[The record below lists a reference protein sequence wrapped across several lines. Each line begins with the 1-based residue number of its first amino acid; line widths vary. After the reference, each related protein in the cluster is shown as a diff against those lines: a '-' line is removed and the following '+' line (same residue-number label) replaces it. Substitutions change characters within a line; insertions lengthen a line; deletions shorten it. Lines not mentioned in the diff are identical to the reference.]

1 MIHALARDETEILS
15 RSASEIQIVEQI
27 RRNDRQSE
35 IYVYRVYLASHLL
48 VDAALFHVLVL
59 RGDQRLNGQQIA
71 GRFARAE
78 NHIPYA
84 ANKRFYYVLH
94 AVQSLLGT

>member
-1 MIHALARDETEILS
+1 MYLCIFAS
-15 RSASEIQIVEQI
+15 R
-27 RRNDRQSE
+27 
-35 IYVYRVYLASHLL
+35 LL
-48 VDAALFHVLVL
+48 VDATLLHVFVL